1 MILLDTH
8 IFVWLAENSPKLGPK
23 ARQRIDRAMAR
34 RDLHV
39 SAISYWE
46 LGMLVAAKRLRLA
59 RDLAEVRST
68 AERAGPRE
76 LAVDGEI
83 GIVASRLAALHGDP
97 ADRIIVATAL
107 CAGATLLTADQ
118 RLLSMTSGPAC
129 VDGSR

>member
-8 IFVWLAENSPKLGPK
+8 VFIWLAEDSPKLGHK
-23 ARQRIDRAMAR
+23 ARQRIDRAMVR
-34 RDLHV
+34 SQVHV

-59 RDLAEVRST
+59 RDLADVRAA
-68 AERAGPRE
+68 AERGGPKE

-83 GIVASRLAALHGDP
+83 GIVASRLSALHGDP

-107 CAGATLLTADQ
+107 CARATLLTADK
-118 RLLSMTSGPAC
+118 RLLDMSGGPAC
-129 VDGSR
+129 IDGSR

>member
-1 MILLDTH
+1 
-8 IFVWLAENSPKLGPK
+8 
-23 ARQRIDRAMAR
+23 MAR

-59 RDLAEVRST
+59 RDLADVRAT
-68 AERAGPRE
+68 AERSGPRE

-83 GIVASRLAALHGDP
+83 GIVASRLATLPGDP

-118 RLLSMTSGPAC
+118 RLLTMTGGPAC